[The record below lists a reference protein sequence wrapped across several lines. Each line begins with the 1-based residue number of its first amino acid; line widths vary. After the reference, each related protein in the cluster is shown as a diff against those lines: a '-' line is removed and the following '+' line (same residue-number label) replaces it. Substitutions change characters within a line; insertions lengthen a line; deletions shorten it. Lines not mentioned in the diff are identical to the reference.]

1 MIFVHEMRKN
11 CGYFAVAIVVF
22 LEIIYYTWEW
32 NLIFGDLNTEDYLI
46 CKDNSNDTIIA
57 YSQKNGDEYNN

>member
-1 MIFVHEMRKN
+1 MIFVHDMRKN

-32 NLIFGDLNTEDYLI
+32 NLIFGDL
-46 CKDNSNDTIIA
+46 KWKIIVIGA
-57 YSQKNGDEYNN
+57 ILEMK